1 MILFKERSSSYA
13 RTPVFNWTQYSFTS
27 MCKGV
32 DSENYTLNVDDKTKH
47 NNNNDLIVEL
57 IGLS

>member
-1 MILFKERSSSYA
+1 
-13 RTPVFNWTQYSFTS
+13 